1 MVLLGNIL
9 REYGMRSHIIQNV
22 VGTETRGVSQ
32 REGSVS
38 ATVRYLIDTKIDL
51 SEGNYSV
58 DELISPLIPIND
70 AHLVLGLEPLETLR
84 NIKYLSKKTTVILNT
99 HKNYPRNVI
108 TGSEKER
115 TYPENNEIIN
125 TLNQLTKQII
135 QRDFNEIAKSKLN
148 NSIYTNVVILGI
160 SVREYKDIFDKKLL
174 INVIKDFLEKDK
186 TNIEAFEIGYNLTS

>member
-1 MVLLGNIL
+1 MVLLGKIL

-38 ATVRYLIDTKIDL
+38 ATARYLIDTKIDL

-84 NIKYLSKKTTVILNT
+84 NIKYLSNKTTVILNT

-135 QRDFNEIAKSKLN
+135 PRDFNEIAKSKLN

-174 INVIKDFLEKDK
+174 IKVIKDFLEKDK